1 MNSVHDIAIEEFL
14 LRPLPPA
21 AIPLPDLTDVYL
33 RFCRYFYGDDAKE
46 AGKLILESQKKKGLE
61 CYGEPLT
68 CETKIDAHLEL
79 LSELADAICYLHA
92 LPLPDSAKSVPAIRD
107 EEPERTI
114 NFAISFAIDAISALP
129 IETRRSKIALELL
142 RDMLNSLGME
152 AQAASGEDF
161 VEEFE
166 EDELHA

>member
-1 MNSVHDIAIEEFL
+1 MSIHDIAIEEFL
-14 LRPLPPA
+14 LRPTPRYLV
-21 AIPLPDLTDVYL
+21 PLPDLTDVYL
-33 RFCRYFYGDDAKE
+33 RFCQYFYGDSAKE
-46 AGKLILESQKKKGLE
+46 AGKLILEAQKKKGLE

-68 CETKIDAHLEL
+68 CETKIEAHVEL
-79 LSELADAICYLHA
+79 LSELANAICCLYA
-92 LPLPDSAKSVPAIRD
+92 LPLPDSAKSVPVIHD

-114 NFAISFAIDAISALP
+114 NFAISFAIDAISAMP
-129 IETRRSKIALELL
+129 IETQRSKVALELL
-142 RDMLNSLGME
+142 REMLRSLKVE